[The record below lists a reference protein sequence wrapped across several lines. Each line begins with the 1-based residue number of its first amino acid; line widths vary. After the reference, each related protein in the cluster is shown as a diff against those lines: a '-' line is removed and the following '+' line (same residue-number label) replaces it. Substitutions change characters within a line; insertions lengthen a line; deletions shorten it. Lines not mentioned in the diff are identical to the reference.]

1 MRACALHASPTQI
14 GSAKK
19 AESVNLGCHWG
30 SEVRAELIQGI
41 VKDLRNQGSVRC
53 DRPCSFDSIS
63 CSLRAFGDQGAE
75 KVHPLPVV
83 PLPTSSISH
92 H

>member
-41 VKDLRNQGSVRC
+41 VKDLRTRAVFAVIDPAPLTAFHAVHAPSETKA
-53 DRPCSFDSIS
+53 
-63 CSLRAFGDQGAE
+63 LRKF
-75 KVHPLPVV
+75 
-83 PLPTSSISH
+83 IRYR
-92 H
+92 